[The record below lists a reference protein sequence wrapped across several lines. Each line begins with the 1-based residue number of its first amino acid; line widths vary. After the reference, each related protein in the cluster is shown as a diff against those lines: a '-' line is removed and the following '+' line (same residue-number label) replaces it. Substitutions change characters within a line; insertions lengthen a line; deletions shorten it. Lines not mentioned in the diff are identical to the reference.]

1 VGRSVPLIHPILSLP
16 QTITGTERTLNELA
30 RTKTRT
36 QLAAEAAPPRRS
48 QQVVGRD

>member
-1 VGRSVPLIHPILSLP
+1 MIHPIGSLP

-30 RTKTRT
+30 RTKKGT

-48 QQVVGRD
+48 QEVVGRG